1 MNTAESVNTPNAMQI
16 ANIEI
21 FDPAAFR
28 WEFAQQRSVNK
39 LRHKDA
45 ALALGVSEAQSV
57 EAHVGLTNLGDAYSG
72 GQALGLTA
80 TRLAGSFPELI
91 ESLEAVGPVMALTRN
106 ESAVHEKTGIYTNA
120 SHTGHMGLVLGDV
133 IDLRLFYA
141 QWTYGYFVEEITDKG
156 TQHSVQFFDGQ
167 GIAAHKIFAR
177 PITDLMLLKK
187 LVQRFVT
194 DDQTPRKLPFESMDE
209 IIETPDAAVDI
220 TAFHAQ
226 WRAMTDTHEF
236 FSLMKRHALTRPQ
249 ALRLA
254 EPQFARRVA
263 LNATQVLLE
272 AAAAQ
277 MVPIMVFVSNK
288 ACIQIHGGT
297 VSNIAV
303 MGPWLNV
310 LDEDFN
316 LHLRHDHIASSW
328 VVRKP
333 TSDGIVT
340 SLEIFDAAGV
350 TLAYFFGKR
359 KPGQPEDEK
368 WRTIVEAV
376 Q

>member
-1 MNTAESVNTPNAMQI
+1 MTTATI
-16 ANIEI
+16 DT
-21 FDPAAFR
+21 FDPIAFR
-28 WEFAQQRSVNK
+28 WAFAEKRVIQK

-45 ALALGVSEAQSV
+45 ALALGVTEAQSV
-57 EAHVGLTNLGDAYSG
+57 EAHVGSD
-72 GQALGLTA
+72 GQALNLIA
-80 TRLAGSFPELI
+80 TRLSGPFPELI

-106 ESAVHEKTGIYTNA
+106 ESAVHEKTGVYSNA
-120 SHTGHMGLVLGDV
+120 SHSGHMGLVLGEI
-133 IDLRLFYA
+133 IDLRLFYS
-141 QWTYGYFVEEITDKG
+141 QWKHGYFVEEINDSG
-156 TQHSVQFFDGQ
+156 SQQSIQFFDGQ
-167 GIAAHKIFAR
+167 GLAAHKIFAR
-177 PITDLMLLKK
+177 PATNIIELKK
-187 LVQRFVT
+187 LVKRF
-194 DDQTPRKLPFESMDE
+194 
-209 IIETPDAAVDI
+209 AAVDQ
-220 TAFHAQ
+220 TASELAIEPLDSIVQIPDASVDVAAFQGQ

-236 FSLMKRHALTRPQ
+236 FGLMKRHAVTRPQ

-254 EPQFARRVA
+254 ETFFARPVCVG
-263 LNATQVLLE
+263 ATRAMLE

-288 ACIQIHGGT
+288 ACIQIHGGY
-297 VSNIAV
+297 VANISV

-340 SLEIFDAAGV
+340 SLEIFDAAGT

-359 KPGQPEDEK
+359 KPGQPEDEN
-368 WRTIVEAV
+368 WRAIVEAL